1 VSALT
6 LRGGRVV
13 TPAGVVEGDVLVA
26 DGRIA
31 AVGMPAAAGD
41 VVELEGRWV
50 LPGFVD
56 VHVHGGGGAQ
66 CNTSDPGEVRRV
78 AAFHAGHGTTALLAT
93 TVAAPVADLLAALEA
108 IEAARSAPAPGEAE
122 ILGAHLEGPFL
133 NPAWPGAMERDAFVA
148 PDVEVLER
156 LLAGG
161 PVLAMSLAPEVPG
174 ALAVIER
181 ASAHG
186 VRVSLGHT
194 DATYAQARA
203 AVAAGARSVTHAF
216 NAMRPLHHREP
227 GMVGAALDLDE
238 LTCEVICDGVHVDPV
253 AVRLLVGRKGAER
266 TMLVTDAIE
275 ATGLADGDYRLGDR
289 RVEVRGGRATLPGDD
304 TIAGSTLTMDRALR
318 NVVAFTGASVPEAA
332 AMAATTPARLLG
344 IDDHKG
350 AIREGLDADL
360 VILEAGDL
368 ALAGVLARGTWV
380 SRPALGAAAPSAS
393 A

>member
-13 TPAGVVEGDVLVA
+13 TPGGVVEGDVVIA
-26 DGRIA
+26 EGRIA
-31 AVGMPAAAGD
+31 AVGMPAAAGE

-50 LPGFVD
+50 LPGFID

-66 CNTSDPGEVRRV
+66 CNTTDPDEVRRV
-78 AAFHAGHGTTALLAT
+78 AAFHAAHGTTALLAT
-93 TVAAPVADLLAALEA
+93 TVAAPVADLLDALRA
-108 IEAARSAPAPGEAE
+108 IEGARAAAGPGEAE

-133 NPAWPGAMERDAFVA
+133 NPAWPGAMERETFVA
-148 PDVEVLER
+148 PDVDVLLR

-161 PVLAMSLAPEVPG
+161 RVRALSLAPEVPG
-174 ALAVIER
+174 APAVIAR
-181 ASAHG
+181 AAAEG

-203 AVAAGARSVTHAF
+203 AVEAGARSVTHAF

-238 LTCEVICDGVHVDPV
+238 LTCELICDGVHVDPV
-253 AVRLLVGRKGAER
+253 AVRLLVGAKGPQR

-275 ATGLADGDYRLGDR
+275 ATGLPDGDYRLGDR
-289 RVEVRGGRATLPGDD
+289 RVEVRDGRATLPGHD

-318 NVVAFTGASVPEAA
+318 NVVAFTGVSIPEAA

-344 IDDHKG
+344 IDDRKG
-350 AIREGLDADL
+350 SIAEGLDADL
-360 VILEAGDL
+360 VILEDGDL
-368 ALAGVLARGTWV
+368 ELAGVLVRGTPVRSVRGTRSFSW
-380 SRPALGAAAPSAS
+380 
-393 A
+393 